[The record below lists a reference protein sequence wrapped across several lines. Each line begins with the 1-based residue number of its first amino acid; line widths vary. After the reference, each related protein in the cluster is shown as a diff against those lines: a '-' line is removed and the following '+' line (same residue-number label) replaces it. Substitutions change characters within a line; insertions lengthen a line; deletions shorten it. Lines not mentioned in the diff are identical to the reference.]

1 MKLDSWR
8 SSISTSADRYATV
21 ALDCTREHP
30 DDVDALKLRWKTARG
45 QLRGDGAP
53 ADLLDLMEQR
63 LREPDGRGGRIGR
76 LLIGGVRDDSAELV
90 ADIGLPEPPE
100 PAVTR
105 WSPVPDVTALVRAGG
120 RHPRHLRVLV
130 DRAGGTV
137 TPYGLLGRRGDTEQI
152 AGEHDVLHKVR
163 AGDASQQ
170 RLQRRAEDSWDHN
183 AAAVASRVEEL
194 AREQRP
200 AAVLVAGDERAVRA
214 LCERLSVDTRRMV
227 TVVRGDLHDGAARSA
242 LDAVVAAHVESAL
255 ADFLEEEGRQDRA
268 VQGRSGVGGAI
279 RRGQAQQILLLDPP
293 PAHGVVRVGPDG
305 LPTED
310 GTGEPV
316 DAMLAFTV
324 GAMVTGA
331 DVTLVPDSVQ
341 LTDGAGAVL
350 RWADSSTP
358 RDLAPSM
365 PGKGGPQGSH
375 R

>member
-1 MKLDSWR
+1 MKLDPWR
-8 SSISTSADRYATV
+8 GSISMSADRYATV

-30 DDVDALKLRWKTARG
+30 DDVDAFKLRWKTARG
-45 QLRGDGAP
+45 QLRGEGAP
-53 ADLLDLMEQR
+53 VELLDLMEQR
-63 LREPDGRGGRIGR
+63 LQDPDGRGGRIGR
-76 LLIGGVRDDSAELV
+76 LLIGGVRDGSPDIA

-100 PAVTR
+100 TSVTR
-105 WSPVPDVTALVRAGG
+105 WSPVPDVTSLVRAGG
-120 RHPRHLRVLV
+120 RHPTHVRVLV
-130 DRAGGTV
+130 DRAGGTI
-137 TPYGLLGRRGDTEQI
+137 TGFGLLGQRGEPERI

-183 AAAVASRVEEL
+183 AAAVACRVEEL

-200 AAVLVAGDERAVRA
+200 TAVLVAGDERAVRA
-214 LCERLSVDTRRMV
+214 LCDRLGVDTRRLV
-227 TVVRGDLHDGAARSA
+227 TVLKGDLDDGAARRA
-242 LDAVVAAHVESAL
+242 LDAVVAAHVESSL
-255 ADFLEEEGRQDRA
+255 AHFLEEEGRQDRA
-268 VQGRSGVGGAI
+268 VQGRDGVAGAI

-316 DAMLAFTV
+316 EAMLALTV

-341 LTDGAGAVL
+341 LADGAGAVL
-350 RWADSSTP
+350 RWADASTP

-365 PGKGGPQGSH
+365 PGKGGLRGSH